1 MMYKVGDAYEEE
13 IIFTSEKE
21 RAFTELT
28 GDVNPIHWD
37 VEAAARAGY
46 SAPIVHGMLAACM
59 IGKVIGVDFPGKGTV
74 IVDRY
79 FQFLR
84 PLFVC
89 TPYTISLKIAEIDM
103 DDAVG
108 NIKFKIKD
116 ANNKICLTGYTHV
129 KNSEQFGN

>member
-1 MMYKVGDAYEEE
+1 MYKVGDTYEERV
-13 IIFTSEKE
+13 IFTPEKE

-28 GDVNPIHWD
+28 GDVNPIHYD

-46 SAPIVHGMLAACM
+46 PAPIVHGMFAACM
-59 IGKVIGVDFPGKGTV
+59 VGKVIGVDFPGKGTV

-84 PLFVC
+84 PLFVD
-89 TPYTISLKIAEIDM
+89 TPYIISLKIVEIEETY
-103 DDAVG
+103 AVG

-116 ANNKICLTGYTHV
+116 TNNKICLIGSTHV
-129 KNSEQFGN
+129 KNIEQFGN

>member
-1 MMYKVGDAYEEE
+1 MMKVGDTYEER
-13 IIFTSEKE
+13 IIFSVEKE

-46 SAPIVHGMLAACM
+46 PAPIVHGMLAACM

-84 PLFVC
+84 PLFVN
-89 TPYTISLKIAEIDM
+89 TQYIISLKITEIDM

-116 ANNKICLTGYTHV
+116 TNNKICLIGSTHV
-129 KNSEQFGN
+129 KNIEKFCE

>member
-1 MMYKVGDAYEEE
+1 MYKVGDTYEEHV
-13 IIFTSEKE
+13 IFSQAKE

-28 GDVNPIHWD
+28 GDINPIHWD
-37 VEAAARAGY
+37 TEAAAQAGY
-46 SAPIVHGMLAACM
+46 PAPIVHGMLAACM

-84 PLFVC
+84 PLFVD
-89 TPYTISLKIAEIDM
+89 TPYVISLKITEIEM
-103 DDAVG
+103 DDAIG

-116 ANNKICLTGYTHV
+116 TNNKICLIGSTHI
-129 KNSEQFGN
+129 KNTEQFSN